1 MARISKDGIRE
12 VEDSRVKNSPKS
24 GEAAHPVEFP
34 FETLPERPL
43 VTIEPG
49 KSWVALN
56 LRDLWAFRELLYFLT
71 WRDVKVRYKQTAI
84 GAAWAVIQP
93 LAMMIIFTFCFSKL
107 IRVPTEG
114 IPASL
119 FYFVGI
125 MPWMFFSNSLSSSSN
140 SLIANAHLI
149 TKVYFPRML
158 IPAAS
163 VGAMLLDF
171 AIAFALLFA
180 LMPFYGL
187 TLTWRIAMLPL
198 LVLLTTLLALS
209 VGMWMAAL
217 SVKYR
222 DVRHALPFII
232 QLWMFATPIVYPLSL
247 VPPPWRRW
255 MIVLNPLTALIEG
268 YRDALFGHP
277 FDWFGLSIS
286 ATSTALLFFYFAHV
300 FRRMERTF
308 ADVI

>member
-1 MARISKDGIRE
+1 MATTSKDGIRE
-12 VEDSRVKNSPKS
+12 VEGTRVKNSPQS
-24 GEAAHPVEFP
+24 GEAALPAGSLFHA
-34 FETLPERPL
+34 LPEKPV
-43 VTIEPG
+43 VTIEPS

-71 WRDVKVRYKQTAI
+71 WRDIKVRYKQTAL

-114 IPASL
+114 VPASL

-125 MPWMFFSNSLSSSSN
+125 MPWMFFSNALTSGSN

-149 TKVYFPRML
+149 TKVYFPRMI

-171 AIAFALLFA
+171 AIAFVLLFG
-180 LMPFYGL
+180 LMPLYGQ
-187 TLTWRIAMLPL
+187 TLTWRIVMLPV
-198 LVLLTTLLALS
+198 LVVLTTLLALA

-247 VPPPWRRW
+247 VPSPWRRW
-255 MIVLNPLTALIEG
+255 MLVLNPLTALIEG

-277 FDWFGLSIS
+277 FDWFGLSVS
-286 ATSTALLFFYFAHV
+286 AATTALLFFYFAHV

>member
-1 MARISKDGIRE
+1 
-12 VEDSRVKNSPKS
+12 
-24 GEAAHPVEFP
+24 
-34 FETLPERPL
+34 
-43 VTIEPG
+43 
-49 KSWVALN
+49 
-56 LRDLWAFRELLYFLT
+56 
-71 WRDVKVRYKQTAI
+71 
-84 GAAWAVIQP
+84 
-93 LAMMIIFTFCFSKL
+93 
-107 IRVPTEG
+107 
-114 IPASL
+114 
-119 FYFVGI
+119 
-125 MPWMFFSNSLSSSSN
+125 
-140 SLIANAHLI
+140 
-149 TKVYFPRML
+149 
-158 IPAAS
+158 
-163 VGAMLLDF
+163 
-171 AIAFALLFA
+171 
-180 LMPFYGL
+180 
-187 TLTWRIAMLPL
+187 
-198 LVLLTTLLALS
+198 